1 MTLLNTPMPPNKALK
16 IIRSICD
23 TGICK
28 ITISI
33 KYWDHI
39 EKWLVALDWFSWY
52 IGLYHWDYIM
62 IDTWGFDELLEDQ
75 NYEITIE
82 SIVSDYP
89 TYSVWDKV
97 LILSTGEIGEIEEI
111 LDERL
116 QNENN
121 LKTYGIKLQ
130 SDKFLYWV
138 HRSQIAKLPNDL

>member
-1 MTLLNTPMPPNKALK
+1 MTLLNTPMPAEKALK
-16 IIRSICD
+16 IIRSTLESNSNI
-23 TGICK
+23 K
-28 ITISI
+28 IEV
-33 KYWDHI
+33 KD
-39 EKWLVALDWFSWY
+39 
-52 IGLYHWDYIM
+52 
-62 IDTWGFDELLEDQ
+62 
-75 NYEITIE
+75 NYEFRQWATIDNLMLLDE
-82 SIVSDYP
+82 DRYVQPFWEVTIVSITQIIP